1 MHKGVE
7 SLAART
13 PHGGESKQLLTH
25 ALKGGVLGA
34 ALLCASLMGATLIP
48 VQSALAATTKT
59 RLVPEVTT
67 ENSTAGFRTKSQALV
82 LQPINLDVSKFAF
95 TAPGRVASSKV
106 QTVERSFSFTPSGN
120 PKGMS
125 VGGSVRTVQ
134 TASVDRTADPALAP
148 AGYNFDLAVGYRG
161 MQVSGGMSRVDGG
174 IGGRSSQG
182 VDVGLGYGARN
193 WQAAIQAS
201 AERDSNPLSPRV
213 ASPDPRYSLEASG
226 ALALSPRVSVGGSLR
241 YRLAPENPTPLDPD
255 KDDRAVMLGGAVAF

>member
-1 MHKGVE
+1 M
-7 SLAART
+7 T
-13 PHGGESKQLLTH
+13 PAGGSKQLLTSI
-25 ALKGGVLGA
+25 LGA
-34 ALLCASLMGATLIP
+34 ALLCASLIP
-48 VQSALAATTKT
+48 AQSVLAATTKS
-59 RLVPEVTT
+59 RLVPEVTN

-134 TASVDRTADPALAP
+134 TAALDRSGIDRTADPALAP